1 MRGGHDGGRPIR
13 PSLWCRR
20 DESYIFS
27 DFLRRNAGTNS
38 TAGTSFD
45 FLAGFTAFIRHLLIV
60 GTNFVFRGP
69 AHHICP
75 PHLVGNIVRR
85 NYIQNI
91 WREEVNTRMY
101 P

>member
-1 MRGGHDGGRPIR
+1 MAGGRPIR

-45 FLAGFTAFIRHLLIV
+45 FLAGFTAFIRKEKEKGEKREKKRIRLALLKVILL
-60 GTNFVFRGP
+60 TSS
-69 AHHICP
+69 
-75 PHLVGNIVRR
+75 L
-85 NYIQNI
+85 
-91 WREEVNTRMY
+91 
-101 P
+101 

>member
-45 FLAGFTAFIRHLLIV
+45 FLAGFTAFMESNDMVSYLSIFILYR
-60 GTNFVFRGP
+60 T
-69 AHHICP
+69 
-75 PHLVGNIVRR
+75 
-85 NYIQNI
+85 
-91 WREEVNTRMY
+91 
-101 P
+101 

>member
-1 MRGGHDGGRPIR
+1 MTLSLTMRCGCHGGRPIR

-45 FLAGFTAFIRHLLIV
+45 FLAGFTAFITPYDLSY
-60 GTNFVFRGP
+60 TNVYVTDFFIFLAGALTYTYVYVSP
-69 AHHICP
+69 
-75 PHLVGNIVRR
+75 
-85 NYIQNI
+85 
-91 WREEVNTRMY
+91 
-101 P
+101 

>member
-45 FLAGFTAFIRHLLIV
+45 FLAGFTGFITSRSDLGLARNLISDR
-60 GTNFVFRGP
+60 FLD
-69 AHHICP
+69 AAY
-75 PHLVGNIVRR
+75 LVKKLCQV
-85 NYIQNI
+85 
-91 WREEVNTRMY
+91 MS
-101 P
+101 

>member
-45 FLAGFTAFIRHLLIV
+45 FLAGFTAFISIV
-60 GTNFVFRGP
+60 SVKSKI
-69 AHHICP
+69 HKD
-75 PHLVGNIVRR
+75 
-85 NYIQNI
+85 
-91 WREEVNTRMY
+91 
-101 P
+101 

>member
-1 MRGGHDGGRPIR
+1 MTLRFTMRGGHDGGRPIR

-45 FLAGFTAFIRHLLIV
+45 FLAGFTAFK
-60 GTNFVFRGP
+60 
-69 AHHICP
+69 P
-75 PHLVGNIVRR
+75 P
-85 NYIQNI
+85 
-91 WREEVNTRMY
+91 T
-101 P
+101 

>member
-45 FLAGFTAFIRHLLIV
+45 FLAGFTAF
-60 GTNFVFRGP
+60 
-69 AHHICP
+69 
-75 PHLVGNIVRR
+75 
-85 NYIQNI
+85 
-91 WREEVNTRMY
+91 M
-101 P
+101 

>member
-20 DESYIFS
+20 DESLFFS

-45 FLAGFTAFIRHLLIV
+45 FLAGFTAFIRQRSRCTMNDK
-60 GTNFVFRGP
+60 GEYAMF
-69 AHHICP
+69 
-75 PHLVGNIVRR
+75 
-85 NYIQNI
+85 
-91 WREEVNTRMY
+91 
-101 P
+101 

>member
-1 MRGGHDGGRPIR
+1 MGGGHDGGRPIR

-45 FLAGFTAFIRHLLIV
+45 FLAGFTAFITLLELCWV
-60 GTNFVFRGP
+60 LYQDKSSLSRVAARST
-69 AHHICP
+69 
-75 PHLVGNIVRR
+75 
-85 NYIQNI
+85 
-91 WREEVNTRMY
+91 
-101 P
+101 

>member
-1 MRGGHDGGRPIR
+1 MRGGHDGGGPIR

-45 FLAGFTAFIRHLLIV
+45 FLAGFTAFIYQGAGRKRRV
-60 GTNFVFRGP
+60 P
-69 AHHICP
+69 
-75 PHLVGNIVRR
+75 LVSRMDT
-85 NYIQNI
+85 YIMMDTIN
-91 WREEVNTRMY
+91 
-101 P
+101 